1 MVKFRDSIQ
10 LFGFKIEHL
19 IEILEFILGNSYV
32 KAEDNYFLQLK
43 GVGTGYNTS
52 PPYSEIIID
61 WTYSKALET
70 IIIDPLGLSLY
81 VDDCWLGWLG
91 SLESFMEFKVTLNS
105 VWPGELVF
113 THEVENKEKSI
124 NFLDMTITRCTTR
137 LLEYE
142 FYQNLHM

>member
-61 WTYSKALET
+61 WTYSKTLET

-81 VDDCWLGWLG
+81 VDDCWLGWL
-91 SLESFMEFKVTLNS
+91 ESFMEFKVT
-105 VWPGELVF
+105 E
-113 THEVENKEKSI
+113 
-124 NFLDMTITRCTTR
+124 
-137 LLEYE
+137 
-142 FYQNLHM
+142 